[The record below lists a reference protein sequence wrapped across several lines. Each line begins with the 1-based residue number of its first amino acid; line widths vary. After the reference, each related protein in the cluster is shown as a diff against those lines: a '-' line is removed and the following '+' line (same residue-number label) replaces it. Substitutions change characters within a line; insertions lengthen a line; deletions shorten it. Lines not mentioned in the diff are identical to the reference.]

1 MKKIL
6 VFLLLLL
13 APLFVFGQEIP
24 EPPAD
29 LSGFV
34 DWFKAAFGTWA
45 GALAV
50 ILILTE
56 RIKRWLNVKG
66 TAAVVVS
73 WLASLPIVGAAWY
86 FGIGIVGGV
95 TWYVALVYA
104 IGFAASANIAYLA
117 PLIKEGV
124 RILIDIISRKKES
137 KLFSS

>member
-13 APLFVFGQEIP
+13 PLVVFGQEIP

-29 LSGFV
+29 LSGFA

-56 RIKRWLNVKG
+56 RVKRWLNVKG
-66 TAAVVVS
+66 TGAVIVS
-73 WLASLPIVGAAWY
+73 WIASLPIVGAAWY
-86 FGIGIVGGV
+86 FGVGIVAGV
-95 TWYVALVYA
+95 EWYVALIYA
-104 IGFAASANIAYLA
+104 LSFAISANIAYLA
-117 PLIKEGV
+117 PLIKEAV
-124 RILIDIISRKKES
+124 RVVIDLISKKKES
-137 KLFSS
+137 KLLSS

>member
-6 VFLLLLL
+6 IFSLLLL
-13 APLFVFGQEIP
+13 PLVAFGQEIP

-29 LSGFV
+29 LSGFL

-56 RIKRWLNVKG
+56 RVKRWLNVKG
-66 TAAVVVS
+66 TGAVIVS
-73 WLASLPIVGAAWY
+73 WIASLPIVGAAWY
-86 FGIGIVGGV
+86 FGVGIVAGV
-95 TWYVALVYA
+95 EWYVALIYA
-104 IGFAASANIAYLA
+104 ISFAISANIAYLA
-117 PLIKEGV
+117 PLIKEAARV
-124 RILIDIISRKKES
+124 VIDLISRKKES

>member
-6 VFLLLLL
+6 IFLLLLL
-13 APLFVFGQEIP
+13 PLVAFGQEIP

-29 LSGFV
+29 WGGFL

-56 RIKRWLNVKG
+56 RVKRWLNVKG
-66 TAAVVVS
+66 TGAVIVS
-73 WLASLPIVGAAWY
+73 WIASIPIVGVAWY
-86 FGIGIVGGV
+86 FGIGIVDGV
-95 TWYVALVYA
+95 TWYVALIYA
-104 IGFAASANIAYLA
+104 IGFAVSANIAYLA
-117 PLIKEGV
+117 PLIKEAV
-124 RILIDIISRKKES
+124 RVLIDLFSKHKLS